1 MPMKLNVGLAKK
13 IGQPDFGSLGAS
25 CNVEVELDGNLLRS
39 DLEAFHNHVRNA
51 FTACRQAV
59 QDELARHQAQPINN
73 GTAVRAGNIPSA
85 SQTNGNGVQN
95 GNGNHGGN
103 GSHGSTNGNG
113 TNVNGANG
121 NGSGSYRASSKQM
134 EYIQQLAR
142 QIKGLGVRRLDTLA
156 QNMFRKPVAGLTSL
170 DASGLIDTLKAIKSG
185 EINLDNALSGATP

>member
-13 IGQPDFGSLGAS
+13 IGQRDYGSLGAS
-25 CNVEVELDGNLLRS
+25 CNVEVELDGSLLRN

-59 QDELARHQAQPINN
+59 HDELARHQDQAGAN
-73 GTAVRAGNIPSA
+73 GSAVRTGDTTSA

-103 GSHGSTNGNG
+103 GSHGSTNG
-113 TNVNGANG
+113 NGANG

-156 QNMFRKPVAGLTSL
+156 QNVFGKPVAGLTSL

-185 EINLDNALSGATP
+185 EINLDTALSGAAP

>member
-1 MPMKLNVGLAKK
+1 MPMKLNVGLSKK
-13 IGQPDFGSLGAS
+13 LGQPDFGSLGAS
-25 CNVEVELDGNLLRS
+25 CNVEVELDGSLLRS
-39 DLEAFHNHVRNA
+39 DLEAFHTHVRNA

-59 QDELARHQAQPINN
+59 HDELARHQAQPINN
-73 GTAVRAGNIPSA
+73 GTAVSAGNIPST

-95 GNGNHGGN
+95 GN

-121 NGSGSYRASSKQM
+121 NGNGSYRASSKQM
-134 EYIQQLAR
+134 EYLQQLAR

>member
-25 CNVEVELDGNLLRS
+25 CNVEVELDGSLLRN

-59 QDELARHQAQPINN
+59 HDELARNQDQPATN
-73 GTAVRAGNIPSA
+73 GTAAHVASAPAASRSNGNAAQAGNG
-85 SQTNGNGVQN
+85 TNGNGNV
-95 GNGNHGGN
+95 
-103 GSHGSTNGNG
+103 NGNG
-113 TNVNGANG
+113 TNGNGAH
-121 NGSGSYRASSKQM
+121 SASLKQM

-142 QIKGLGVRRLDTLA
+142 QIKGLGVRRLETIA
-156 QNMFRKPVAGLTSL
+156 ERMFGKPVAGLTSL

-185 EINLDNALSGATP
+185 DINLDNALSGAAL